1 PLANT
6 YNRIG
11 AAFYQMNDFITA
23 FSYYGKALKI
33 QKKYLSPN
41 HSTLA
46 ETNYHIAMTF
56 AGLQQYRK
64 AIEYAA
70 LAVNIARHSLESKDD
85 RIRLYE
91 DYLHELQEK
100 PLIGVLPKNGSVHE

>member
-1 PLANT
+1 T
-6 YNRIG
+6 
-11 AAFYQMNDFITA
+11 
-23 FSYYGKALKI
+23 LKI
-33 QKKYLSPN
+33 QKKYLSLN

-70 LAVNIARHSLESKDD
+70 LAVNIARHSLESNDD
-85 RIRLYE
+85 HIRLYE
-91 DYLHELQEK
+91 DYLHELREK
-100 PLIGVLPKNGSVHE
+100 TLIGVLPNGPVDV